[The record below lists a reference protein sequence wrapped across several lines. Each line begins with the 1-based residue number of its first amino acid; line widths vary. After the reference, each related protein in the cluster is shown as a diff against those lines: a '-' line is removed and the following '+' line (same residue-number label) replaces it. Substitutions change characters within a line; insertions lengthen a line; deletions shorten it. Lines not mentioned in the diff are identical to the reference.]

1 MDDNSTVAGA
11 QFNAV
16 QNSAQSEAQPVQELE
31 AEAQQTRLEVEARVR
46 ASVRILVID
55 HEVETADRVVVLLE
69 RAGYDAEIATD
80 GASGLSLAE
89 RFQPHLVIL
98 GAISNHTSSTEFARA
113 LRASAHDI
121 VHPDDE
127 ASASSV
133 ASSSPDVP
141 ILHLVDRAHL
151 LQQRL
156 QTLGS
161 TPQSEAI
168 FKPVDERELLDKV
181 ARALALKS

>member
-1 MDDNSTVAGA
+1 MDEDLEAAS
-11 QFNAV
+11 QSQSAV
-16 QNSAQSEAQPVQELE
+16 EAEVE
-31 AEAQQTRLEVEARVR
+31 AEASAQMRLEVEARVR

-69 RAGYDAEIATD
+69 RAGYEAEIATD

-98 GAISNHTSSTEFARA
+98 GQISNHVSGTEFARA
-113 LRASAHDI
+113 LRSSALESAPTDTDALLGSAH
-121 VHPDDE
+121 
-127 ASASSV
+127 S
-133 ASSSPDVP
+133 VP
-141 ILHLVDRAHL
+141 ILHIVDRARL

-156 QTLGS
+156 HTLGA

>member
-1 MDDNSTVAGA
+1 MDEDFTVAQGETA
-11 QFNAV
+11 Q
-16 QNSAQSEAQPVQELE
+16 
-31 AEAQQTRLEVEARVR
+31 EAQQMRLEVEARVR
-46 ASVRILVID
+46 AAVRILVVD
-55 HEVETADRVVVLLE
+55 NEVETADRVVLLLE
-69 RAGYDAEIATD
+69 RAGYEAEIATD
-80 GASGLSLAE
+80 GAGAMSLAE

-98 GAISNHTSSTEFARA
+98 GSITNHVGNTEFARA

-121 VHPDDE
+121 VHPSE
-127 ASASSV
+127 QANAV

-141 ILHLVDRAHL
+141 ILHIVDRSRL

-156 QTLGS
+156 QTLGT